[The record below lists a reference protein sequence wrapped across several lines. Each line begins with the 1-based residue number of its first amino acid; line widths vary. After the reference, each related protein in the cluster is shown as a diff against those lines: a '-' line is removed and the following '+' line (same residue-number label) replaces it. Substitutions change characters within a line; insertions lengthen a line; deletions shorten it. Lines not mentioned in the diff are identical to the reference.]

1 MPRYLTSVL
10 VLAAILMIVG
20 AAGCIA
26 QPTVAVDAVRVGTFT
41 PANTTLQVEVQV
53 TNPNSFDIPL
63 KDVAFTVSS
72 VEANGTRRLGDGR
85 TGPFTLP
92 ARQSITRTV
101 PVTLDN
107 QALLQAALATVQA
120 GQDRITVRVS
130 GTVSGDVYGIL
141 TVNVPFTQDQ
151 TIMVQELLGMAGVP
165 VSEAQIR
172 QALGAAQAVSANGVP
187 GVTIVVGGQ

>member
-10 VLAAILMIVG
+10 VLAAILMIAG
-20 AAGCIA
+20 TAGCIA
-26 QPTVAVDAVRVGTFT
+26 QPTVAVESVRVGTFT

-72 VEANGTRRLGDGR
+72 VEAGGLRRLGDGR
-85 TGPFTLP
+85 TGPVTLP

-107 QALLQAALATVQA
+107 QALLNAALATVQA
-120 GQDRITVRVS
+120 GQDRITVRVN
-130 GTVSGDVYGIL
+130 GTVSGDVYGIV
-141 TVNVPFTQDQ
+141 TVNVPFQQEQ
-151 TIMVQELLGMAGVP
+151 TIMLQELLGMAGMP
-165 VSEAQIR
+165 VSEAQVR
-172 QALGAAQAVSANGVP
+172 QALGAARAVSNGGIP
-187 GVTIVVGGQ
+187 GVTIRVG